1 VDSGEVIV
9 VVQAVPRPAADLPN
23 VPVAIKRGKTEEDRQ
38 LIEAGIHNINAL
50 NRPYSLPPGTPK
62 ERVQI
67 LRKALQATL
76 KDPAF
81 LADAKKSKLGVDP
94 IVGEE
99 LEEMVKSLFKLS
111 PNVIAKL
118 KAALQ

>member
-1 VDSGEVIV
+1 V
-9 VVQAVPRPAADLPN
+9 
-23 VPVAIKRGKTEEDRQ
+23 
-38 LIEAGIHNINAL
+38 NAL

-62 ERVQI
+62 ERVKI
-67 LRKALQATL
+67 LRNAFQATL

-94 IVGEE
+94 ITGEE
-99 LEEMVKSLFKLS
+99 LEEMVAALFKLS
-111 PNVIAKL
+111 PQVVAKL